1 MGGQFLPRHR
11 ACDCR
16 LVEFGNRSFGNL
28 LAVAEN
34 GQALADF
41 ELIYGE
47 LDPDVFGEELERDDY
62 ANVERIAVIGLIAV
76 KR

>member
-41 ELIYGE
+41 EHLAHLVADKENGNALRLNIAH
-47 LDPDVFGEELERDDY
+47 DLEQGIDLVAR
-62 ANVERIAVIGLIAV
+62 
-76 KR
+76 